1 MGEPQLLDNA
11 MATLW
16 CSRSPWP
23 TSGTSRS
30 ATPSTT
36 APARHWPGWRG
47 GWHSALLRCGDL
59 QLDKSVER
67 QWRISVNIR
76 GLRALPITLQPVTA

>member
-1 MGEPQLLDNA
+1 VVLSIAVADLGHIAFGHAIHDCP
-11 MATLW
+11 
-16 CSRSPWP
+16 
-23 TSGTSRS
+23 G
-30 ATPSTT
+30 
-36 APARHWPGWRG
+36 APLARMEGRVAFR
-47 GWHSALLRCGDL
+47 ALLRCGDL